1 MVDANFV
8 LNLVETVGIL
18 VGVTIGII
26 EIRNI
31 RETRRYEAADQF
43 LQYSTGMQAT
53 DAWISFLNNRD
64 FSSYEEWSEKY
75 GPRANPEAASYL
87 YNQWFYFNALGKH
100 VKRGYIELDEAL
112 TYLSPI
118 LIIPIWEKSKPLFE
132 HWRKRYNYPTM
143 FDDFEYLYNMTKERH
158 QEVVYTPPPPLK
170 QTPAQ

>member
-1 MVDANFV
+1 MVDATFL

-18 VGVTIGII
+18 IGVTIGII

-31 RETRRYEAADQF
+31 RETRRYETANQF
-43 LQYSTGMQAT
+43 LQYASSIQTM

-75 GPRANPEAASYL
+75 GPRTNPKAARYL

-112 TYLSPI
+112 TYISPI
-118 LIIPIWEKSKPLFE
+118 QIIPVWEKSKPIFE
-132 HWRKRYNYPTM
+132 EWRKRYNHPTM
-143 FDDFEYLYNMTKERH
+143 FDDFEYLYNRTKERY
-158 QEVVYTPPPPLK
+158 QKVVYTPPPPLI
-170 QTPAQ
+170 QTPG